1 MSDLLT
7 VCLHV
12 RHIGLAG
19 ETRGP
24 RRPVWGRGIEDG
36 EGCLLALVEED
47 IEGEAS
53 EAVMFRSRH
62 II

>member
-1 MSDLLT
+1 M
-7 VCLHV
+7 
-12 RHIGLAG
+12 
-19 ETRGP
+19 
-24 RRPVWGRGIEDG
+24 WGRGIEDG

>member
-1 MSDLLT
+1 M
-7 VCLHV
+7 
-12 RHIGLAG
+12 
-19 ETRGP
+19 
-24 RRPVWGRGIEDG
+24 GRDAF
-36 EGCLLALVEED
+36 LALVAED